1 MRVRDCMESGGI
13 TTVQGTDDL
22 KLAAQILLWHG
33 ARHLP
38 VLRDGR
44 VIGVLSERDLLAR
57 QAALGKRAAGRMSV
71 AEAMSTPALVAGA
84 DEDLAVAAERMLE
97 NRVGCLPV
105 LERGTLVGMLTRSD
119 LLRAIAEAPEP
130 PLAGPTDERLVAL
143 AQVHLPP
150 PHHAP

>member
-1 MRVRDCMESGGI
+1 MRIRDCMESGGI
-13 TTVQGTDDL
+13 TTVQESDDL

-44 VIGVLSERDLLAR
+44 VVGVLSERDLLAR
-57 QAALGKRAAGRMSV
+57 QAALGQRAAGQMSV
-71 AEAMSTPALVAGA
+71 GEAMSAPALVARP

-105 LERGTLVGMLTRSD
+105 IDQGALVGMLTRSD
-119 LLRAIAEAPEP
+119 LLRAIADSPEST
-130 PLAGPTDERLVAL
+130 LTQDERLVAL
-143 AQVHLPP
+143 AHVHVPP
-150 PHHAP
+150 SHHAH